1 MSGGK
6 EGATSHPRPANGG
19 TKIGARKRVR
29 AQDAH
34 DAGTGDAHGRSATQ
48 QKYRRRQKEKTSD
61 LEQTVEN
68 LRNHL
73 LALETQA
80 DAQGAT
86 TAAAAMRREGFA
98 AAATTPSIGYNGG
111 NDTPTPAPTPTQQ
124 QYPSIPEI
132 SSELSAVT
140 TEAARVRQAIA
151 RLREE
156 DAADHAV
163 GGDSRANPPT
173 RATTAGM
180 HLPPEEIAA
189 KKQCVTTPFLSAC
202 CARDCSVIRPTC
214 TDFVSLTPAT
224 ARCTATGSCTNTRST
239 WYNTLQA
246 LLVPFRRAAPV
257 TTIPAPRS
265 SSASLRSASEA
276 WCVARRRGPAQMH
289 SLAPPAQLTAEE
301 NS

>member
-86 TAAAAMRREGFA
+86 TAAAAM
-98 AAATTPSIGYNGG
+98 
-111 NDTPTPAPTPTQQ
+111 
-124 QYPSIPEI
+124 
-132 SSELSAVT
+132 SS
-140 TEAARVRQAIA
+140 
-151 RLREE
+151 
-156 DAADHAV
+156 
-163 GGDSRANPPT
+163 
-173 RATTAGM
+173 
-180 HLPPEEIAA
+180 
-189 KKQCVTTPFLSAC
+189 
-202 CARDCSVIRPTC
+202 
-214 TDFVSLTPAT
+214 
-224 ARCTATGSCTNTRST
+224 
-239 WYNTLQA
+239 
-246 LLVPFRRAAPV
+246 
-257 TTIPAPRS
+257 
-265 SSASLRSASEA
+265 
-276 WCVARRRGPAQMH
+276 
-289 SLAPPAQLTAEE
+289 
-301 NS
+301 